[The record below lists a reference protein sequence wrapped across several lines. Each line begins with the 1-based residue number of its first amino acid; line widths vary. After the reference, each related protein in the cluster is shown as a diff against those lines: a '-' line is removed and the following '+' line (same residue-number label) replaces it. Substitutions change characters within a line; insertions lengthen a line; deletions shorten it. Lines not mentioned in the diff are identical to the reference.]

1 MYSYTLTRQCVEN
14 NLQCVEIY
22 LLFEKNKK
30 ELKTPLNLFL
40 FNHPIINRITNFS

>member
-22 LLFEKNKK
+22 LLFGKNKK
-30 ELKTPLNLFL
+30 ELKTPLNGSILFPVDEYL
-40 FNHPIINRITNFS
+40 